1 MKLEII
7 VAAANILNG
16 AKINKLSASD
26 RVKMVKIYQVLKKE
40 SEDFN
45 SLLDEAQKRLKPDG
59 FDELNNKSQQG
70 TISEAE
76 KKEYDKMLNEYQQLV
91 NQAVHDEVTKDIEI
105 TFDKLNE
112 DGFYT
117 LIESNGDLTLSQINL
132 LQQVIVGK

>member
-7 VAAANILNG
+7 VAAANILNS

-26 RVKMVKIYQVLKKE
+26 RVKMVKIYQALKKE

-59 FDELNNKSQQG
+59 FDGLNNKSQQG

-76 KKEYDKMLNEYQQLV
+76 KKEYDKKLYEYQQLV
-91 NQAVHDEVTKDIEI
+91 NQVVQDEVTKDIEI